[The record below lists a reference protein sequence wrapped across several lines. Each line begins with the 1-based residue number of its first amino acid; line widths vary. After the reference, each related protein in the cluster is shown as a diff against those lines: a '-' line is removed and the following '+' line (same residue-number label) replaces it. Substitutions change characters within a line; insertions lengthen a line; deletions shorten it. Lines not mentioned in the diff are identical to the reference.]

1 MHAFWK
7 RKTFQR
13 MLTFY
18 SIKHLILVLL
28 YLKYTFKTLTTT
40 AFFALFFWPSQTG
53 WLIPSQKYPT
63 FLSYIYAFSHLLGE
77 TIPSFITCTST
88 CLYSFSL
95 NWNSFSLKIMN
106 NILSDCTLFLCSMG
120 NNNNFHWRYLPDKE

>member
-1 MHAFWK
+1 MHALWK

-13 MLTFY
+13 MLTFC

-28 YLKYTFKTLTTT
+28 CQKYTFETLTTT
-40 AFFALFFWPSQTG
+40 AFFALFFWPTQTG
-53 WLIPSQKYPT
+53 WLIPSLLSCLTYLLSLLIWGKNS
-63 FLSYIYAFSHLLGE
+63 FL
-77 TIPSFITCTST
+77 ITSTST

-95 NWNSFSLKIMN
+95 NWNCFSVKIMN

-120 NNNNFHWRYLPDKE
+120 KNNNFHWRYLPNKE